1 MTDMAG
7 TDSSAALLEVQDL
20 KTWFDTPGG
29 VVHAVDGVSFTLHRG
44 QTLGVVGESGSGKSI
59 LSRSIMN
66 ILPRRNTLRAGGRVL
81 FRGED
86 IYRLSARDM
95 RRLWGPELAMVFQDP
110 MTALNP
116 VLRVGDQIVEPLR
129 LHLGLGRGEARA
141 RAIEL
146 LRSVGIPAAEKRI
159 DVYPHQLSGG
169 MRQRVIIAI
178 AMACSP
184 SLLIADEPTTALDV
198 TVQKQILD
206 LLAEQQQRRNMGMIL
221 VTHDL
226 GVVAARS
233 DAIGVMYAGQFVEYA
248 PTRTLFREM
257 RHPYTEALLNSIPRL
272 RHPAHS
278 RLQAIPGRP
287 PQLTE
292 PPPACRFAPR
302 CRYAQARCLSED
314 PPVSEAGSGHRYA
327 CFYPVGTEAGHKAL
341 ADNVQA
347 GRSAA
352 GIAVTEI
359 REAG

>member
-1 MTDMAG
+1 MTTGDDTAL
-7 TDSSAALLEVQDL
+7 LLEVDDL

-66 ILPRRNTLRAGGRVL
+66 ILPRRNTLRAGGSVL
-81 FRGED
+81 FQGRD
-86 IYRLSARDM
+86 IYRLNSRDM
-95 RRLWGPELAMVFQDP
+95 RPLWGPELSMIFQDP

-116 VLRVGDQIVEPLR
+116 VLRVGDQIIESLR
-129 LHLGLGRGEARA
+129 LHLGQSRTEART

-146 LRSVGIPAAEKRI
+146 LQSVGIPAADKRI

-178 AMACSP
+178 ALACSP

-206 LLAEQQQRRNMGMIL
+206 LLAEQQKQRNMGMIL

-226 GVVAARS
+226 GVVASRS

-248 PTRTLFREM
+248 ATKNLFREM

-272 RHPAHS
+272 RYPAHS

-287 PQLTE
+287 PQLIE
-292 PPPACRFAPR
+292 PPPGCRFAPR
-302 CRYAQARCLSED
+302 CRYAQERCLSED
-314 PPVSEAGSGHRYA
+314 PPINEASSGHRFS
-327 CFYPVGTEAGHKAL
+327 CFYPVGTEAGQKAL

-352 GIAVTEI
+352 GIPVTEI